1 MFAHSI
7 TLLLFPTIM
16 AFAASSDILTMTIS
30 NRFSLI
36 LAGGFFALAFLNGM
50 SWMEILMHA
59 SAGVI
64 VLIAFFICF
73 TRGWVGGG
81 DAKLAA
87 ATALWFGFSHL
98 LDYLLIASLFGGAL
112 TILLLLLR
120 GFPLPSWLQ
129 DQEWA
134 KRLHDKKSRIPYG
147 VALAAGA
154 LFIYPETIWMKAV
167 SM

>member
-1 MFAHSI
+1 
-7 TLLLFPTIM
+7 
-16 AFAASSDILTMTIS
+16 
-30 NRFSLI
+30 
-36 LAGGFFALAFLNGM
+36 
-50 SWMEILMHA
+50 
-59 SAGVI
+59 
-64 VLIAFFICF
+64 
-73 TRGWVGGG
+73 
-81 DAKLAA
+81 
-87 ATALWFGFSHL
+87 
-98 LDYLLIASLFGGAL
+98 LFGGAL

>member
-1 MFAHSI
+1 
-7 TLLLFPTIM
+7 
-16 AFAASSDILTMTIS
+16 
-30 NRFSLI
+30 
-36 LAGGFFALAFLNGM
+36 
-50 SWMEILMHA
+50 MHV

-64 VLIAFFICF
+64 VLVVSFICF
-73 TRGWVGGG
+73 ANGWIGGG

-112 TILLLLLR
+112 TVLLLQLR
-120 GFPLPSWLQ
+120 RFPLPFWLQ

-134 KRLHDKKSRIPYG
+134 KRLHDNKAGIPYG
-147 VALAAGA
+147 VALAAAA
-154 LFIYPETIWMKAV
+154 LFIYPETIWMKAI